1 MLLSELLRADL
12 IKVGLDANDKREAI
26 SELVDVLVQ
35 RHEIA
40 LSSRAE
46 VLEALLAQEELSV
59 SGNEGGIALPHAITD
74 GVEDMIV
81 ALGTSA
87 RGIDFHA
94 ADGAHS
100 KLIVLIIAP
109 RRDFAGEVR
118 ALLGIQHL
126 FDHGT
131 LKDKILASATAENVF
146 AAIQDAEAH
155 L

>member
-12 IKVGLDANDKREAI
+12 IKVGLDASDKREAI
-26 SELVDVLVQ
+26 SELVDLLVQ

-40 LSSRAE
+40 LSRRSE
-46 VLEALLAQEELSV
+46 VLEAIAAHEGTNV
-59 SGNEGGIALPHAITD
+59 SGNEGGIAVPHAVTD
-74 GVEDMIV
+74 SVEDIIV

-94 ADGAHS
+94 ADGTHS
-100 KLIVLIIAP
+100 KLIILIIAP

-131 LKDKILASATAENVF
+131 LKDKILAAPTAESIF
-146 AAIQDAEAH
+146 EAIQDAEAH